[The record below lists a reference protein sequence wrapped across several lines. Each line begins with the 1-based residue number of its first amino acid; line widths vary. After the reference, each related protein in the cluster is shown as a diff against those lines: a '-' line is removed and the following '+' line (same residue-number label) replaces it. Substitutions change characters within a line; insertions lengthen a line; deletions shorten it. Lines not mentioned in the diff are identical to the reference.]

1 MAQALDDLAA
11 AGVSVWLDDLSRPRI
26 LTGSLA
32 RMVDGGEIVGI
43 TTNPTIFAKAIGAGS
58 GYEEQLRDLALRG
71 TAIGETLRLLT
82 AWDVRAAC
90 DILRPVYD
98 RSAFRD
104 GRVSIEVDP
113 RISGDADRTAAEA
126 RGLWWLVD
134 RPNLFIK
141 IPATMGGLPAITAS
155 IADGISVNVT
165 LIFSLDRYRAVLDA
179 FLTGLEQR
187 QAAGGSVA
195 GIESVASF
203 FISRVDSEVDRQL
216 GQIAAQPGNAD
227 RADEIDRLRGQAAL
241 ANARL
246 AYEIYEQ
253 MLVSDRWKALAAA
266 GARPQRLLWASTG
279 VKDKAFSD
287 TRYVTDLLAPDTVNT
302 MPEAT
307 LVAVADHGVIQGDP
321 VRGSYA
327 AARNTLEALTRV
339 GVDIEDV
346 ANTLEEQGI
355 ASFAKSWDELIGS
368 VTSQIEKAG
377 AVVMPAGAMKPAGG
391 ESSRNAAPAAA
402 APRSSTRKET
412 HLLVARHLSKL

>member
-71 TAIGETLRLLT
+71 TAIGETVRLLT

-113 RISGDADRTAAEA
+113 RIFGDGDRTAAEA

-155 IADGISVNVT
+155 IANGISVNVT
-165 LIFSLDRYRAVLDA
+165 LIFSLDRYRGCARRL
-179 FLTGLEQR
+179 
-187 QAAGGSVA
+187 S
-195 GIESVASF
+195 
-203 FISRVDSEVDRQL
+203 
-216 GQIAAQPGNAD
+216 
-227 RADEIDRLRGQAAL
+227 DRLGTAPSSRRQRGRHRECRFLLHQPRRFRGGPATW
-241 ANARL
+241 
-246 AYEIYEQ
+246 
-253 MLVSDRWKALAAA
+253 SDCR
-266 GARPQRLLWASTG
+266 
-279 VKDKAFSD
+279 
-287 TRYVTDLLAPDTVNT
+287 
-302 MPEAT
+302 
-307 LVAVADHGVIQGDP
+307 AVRQSH
-321 VRGSYA
+321 
-327 AARNTLEALTRV
+327 
-339 GVDIEDV
+339 
-346 ANTLEEQGI
+346 QGI
-355 ASFAKSWDELIGS
+355 RD
-368 VTSQIEKAG
+368 
-377 AVVMPAGAMKPAGG
+377 
-391 ESSRNAAPAAA
+391 
-402 APRSSTRKET
+402 
-412 HLLVARHLSKL
+412 

>member
-1 MAQALDDLAA
+1 MAEFLSHLAE

-26 LTGSLA
+26 RTGSLA
-32 RMVDGGEIVGI
+32 EMVERGDIVGI

-98 RSAFRD
+98 RTGARD

-141 IPATMGGLPAITAS
+141 IPATLAGLPAITAS
-155 IADGISVNVT
+155 LADGISVNVT
-165 LIFSLDRYRAVLDA
+165 LIFSLDRYQAVLDA
-179 FLTGLEQR
+179 FLAGLEQR
-187 QAAGGSVA
+187 KAAGGSLV

-203 FISRVDSEVDRQL
+203 FISRVDTAVDRRL
-216 GQIAAQPGNAD
+216 GEIAPGKAAED
-227 RADEIDRLRGQAAL
+227 VGRLRGQAAI
-241 ANARL
+241 ANACL
-246 AYEIYEQ
+246 AYELYER
-253 MLVSDRWKALAAA
+253 MLASPRWQALAAA
-266 GARPQRLLWASTG
+266 GARAQRLLWASTG

-287 TRYVTDLLAPDTVNT
+287 TRYVTELVAPDTVNT

-307 LVAVADHGVIQGDP
+307 LQAVADHGQIHGDA
-321 VRGSYA
+321 VRGRYA
-327 AARNTLEALTRV
+327 EARATLERLAQA
-339 GVDIEDV
+339 GVNMADV
-346 ANTLEEQGI
+346 ADTLEEQGV
-355 ASFAKSWDELIGS
+355 ASFAKSWDELIAS
-368 VTSQIEKAG
+368 VTAQLEKSG
-377 AVVMPAGAMKPAGG
+377 AEIMPAGAVKPASGDGG
-391 ESSRNAAPAAA
+391 QDAAPAAG
-402 APRSSTRKET
+402 APRASGQK
-412 HLLVARHLSKL
+412 VPA